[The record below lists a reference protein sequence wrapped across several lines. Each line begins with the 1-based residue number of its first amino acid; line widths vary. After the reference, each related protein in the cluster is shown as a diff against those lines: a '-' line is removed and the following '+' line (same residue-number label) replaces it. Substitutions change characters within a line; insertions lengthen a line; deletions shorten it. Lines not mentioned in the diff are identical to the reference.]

1 MNKTGAINMQAYKLR
16 KIIETVIYPVEDEL
30 RGIREE
36 NDKSW
41 KKVVKQ
47 VSSVAFSGIGT
58 TIAFQNEFLPAIIKK
73 YSPCSDELFLFF
85 LEFFIA
91 IVIFI
96 GITAFFWLWIY
107 LSSKDNDE
115 KKHDEERKELAEYFH
130 KVILNNILTGI
141 SFTKRAWNKKEEYKK
156 KEMLINC
163 LDKKKEDYEEKKEA
177 YRDSQKYYTKEIRLY
192 ISEALFYFKTAN
204 RQFEKKKIFEKG
216 MRKAY
221 VEFIDIVGFSTFKN
235 LFDMYGQTY
244 ENMKELCNFM
254 EDSDNQLDVE
264 KIGKFITSKKL
275 DLNDIEK
282 EYLKRKR

>member
-1 MNKTGAINMQAYKLR
+1 MQAYKLR

-47 VSSVAFSGIGT
+47 VGSVAFSGIGT
-58 TIAFQNEFLPAIIKK
+58 TIAFQNEFLPALIKILF
-73 YSPCSDELFLFF
+73 PCSNALCLFF

-91 IVIFI
+91 IAIFI
-96 GITAFFWLWIY
+96 GTTALFWLWIY
-107 LSSKDNDE
+107 LSSKDIDE
-115 KKHDEERKELAEYFH
+115 KKHDEDRKELAEYFH

-141 SFTKRAWNKKEEYKK
+141 SFIKRAWNKKREYEQKELLIYNEKNEEMK
-156 KEMLINC
+156 N
-163 LDKKKEDYEEKKEA
+163 A
-177 YRDSQKYYTKEIRLY
+177 YRDSQKYYLKEIKLY

-204 RQFEKKKIFEKG
+204 KQFEKKKIFEKG

-221 VEFIDIVGFSTFKN
+221 VEFIDIVGLSTFKN
-235 LFDMYGQTY
+235 VFDMYEQSY

-254 EDSDNQLDVE
+254 EDKDNQSDVKE
-264 KIGKFITSKKL
+264 ISKFIISKKMDL
-275 DLNDIEK
+275 DNVEK
-282 EYLKRKR
+282 EYLKRKGVNNKK